1 MSLLRDYVCALRE
14 NNALGVSET
23 SSYGALQTL
32 LSGVGANLKP
42 SVRCVLHPQ
51 SQGAGLPDGGLFSR
65 EQLQPLGH
73 DYEPTQA
80 LQMTPSRGVLE
91 VKGTSANLQTLV
103 ASQQVAKYL
112 AKYRKVICTNY
123 REFAVVELQN
133 ETPRVLETF
142 SFAPDEVTSNEA
154 AFWAATNDIA
164 AFESEHGERFT
175 AFLERALLYGA
186 PLASPEAV
194 AGFMASCAREAKLR
208 VQSGDVPSL
217 QRVRSSLEAAL
228 DVSFGDSRATA
239 FFESSLVQTLFYGVF
254 SAWVLW
260 GRDNPPAS
268 NGQSSTRFDWRAS
281 AHYLHVPVLQSLFYE
296 ISNPQTLQSLD
307 LVEPLNWVSD
317 ALNRVDRASFDERFS
332 DGSAVQYFYEPFLAA
347 FDPELRKQ
355 LGVWYTPQSVV
366 RYMVERVH
374 RTLIEELGLPD
385 GLADERVVVLDPCCG
400 TGAYLV
406 EVIRRIH
413 QTLQEKDD
421 DALGATDLKS
431 AVLNRLYG
439 FELLTAPFVVAHLQL
454 GLLLGSLG
462 APLKDSERAKI
473 FLTNALT
480 GWSEPD
486 GDQIKIEMPELRAE
500 RDAADKVKQEK
511 KILVILGNPPYDGY
525 AGIAMREE
533 RELSQAYRST
543 TNPQLP
549 RPEGQGL
556 NELYVRFFRMAER
569 KITQDT
575 GEGIVCFISNY
586 SWLDGK
592 SHTGMREAF
601 LSRFSQISVDSL
613 NGDRFRTGKVAPD
626 GTPDPSIFSMPS
638 NREGIQV
645 GTAIALMV
653 RRANHSTN
661 IEYSMRYRDLWG
673 TAKHAQLEAE
683 TAGTAQAE
691 YATLQPPLALGLPF
705 MPTRTREN
713 YTIWPLLPDLFPT
726 SFPGV
731 KTSRDEVVIDI
742 DRERL
747 LARMTAYF
755 DANVSH
761 EQMRALSPPAMKDTA
776 EFQAKSTRETLQTR
790 GFLPDN
796 IVRYCYR
803 PFDVR
808 WIYWEPETKLLDR
821 NRADYWPH
829 VFDGNLCMEG
839 RSRVPQ
845 LNFDRG
851 LTTPHLGDNMGNGLS
866 LYFPLLL
873 RDMTTANLFD
883 DAGDIVTKP
892 NLSALSQTYLS
903 QMNSDART
911 LFLHALAIQ
920 HAPRY
925 REENA
930 DALRLAWPRI
940 PLPTDN
946 RVLEVSGTLGETV
959 SQLLDVLKPVGG
971 VSTGAIRDELR
982 VVGVVSRV
990 GGGALDTGG
999 GELALR
1005 AGWGYRNP
1013 QGAVMPGNGR
1023 VVAREWTPAERA
1035 QIESGAALHGLDL
1048 NSALAH
1054 WGENA
1059 VDVFIND
1066 VAFWSGIP
1074 SRVWSYTLGGYR
1086 VLKKWLSYREVAVLG
1101 RDLTTAEAREFRDIA
1116 RRIAALLLLES
1127 PLDTNYEACSVAT
1140 WSDEEA

>member
-123 REFAVVELQN
+123 RAFAVVELQG
-133 ETPRVLETF
+133 EAHRVLETF
-142 SFAPDEVTSNEA
+142 SFAPSEA

-281 AHYLHVPVLQSLFYE
+281 AHYLHVPVLQSLFHE

-601 LSRFSQISVDSL
+601 LSRFSQIWIDNL
-613 NGDRFRTGKVAPD
+613 HGDRRISEYAPD
-626 GTPDPSIFSMPS
+626 GKTSETVFAVRGSS
-638 NREGIQV
+638 SGIRV
-645 GTAIALMV
+645 GTSVALMV
-653 RRANHSTN
+653 RKLNHS
-661 IEYSMRYRDLWG
+661 G
-673 TAKHAQLEAE
+673 HAE
-683 TAGTAQAE
+683 TFYHDFDVASAE
-691 YATLQPPLALGLPF
+691 ERRNSMLESLEVDDVRAFYSPIQPEIRLGLPLKQTK
-705 MPTRTREN
+705 MGES
-713 YTIWPLLPDLFPT
+713 YYSWQLLPELFPV

-731 KTSRDEVVIDI
+731 QSSRDDVVTDI
-742 DRERL
+742 NRERL
-747 LARMTAYF
+747 LERMTAYF
-755 DANVSH
+755 ETNVSS
-761 EQMRALSPPAMKDTA
+761 EQMRALSPSALKDTNRFNA
-776 EFQAKSTRETLQTR
+776 QATRETLQAR

-796 IVRYCYR
+796 IVRYAYR

-808 WIYWEPETKLLDR
+808 WIYWEPETKLLDEKR
-821 NRADYWPH
+821 TDYWPH
-829 VFDGNLCMEG
+829 VFAENLAMAAVSQN
-839 RSRVPQ
+839 RNVFDPPVAAPQ
-845 LNFDRG
+845 LCSRHLIERG
-851 LTTPHLGDNMGNGLS
+851 ANI
-866 LYFPLLL
+866 FPLLL
-873 RDMTTANLFD
+873 RDLTTANLFD

-903 QMNSDART
+903 QMSSDART

-959 SQLLDVLKPVGG
+959 SQLLDVLKSVGG

-982 VVGVVSRV
+982 VIGVVSRV
-990 GGGALDTGG
+990 GGGALDTSG

-1023 VVAREWTPAERA
+1023 VVARDWTPAELA

-1140 WSDEEA
+1140 WSDAINEPEA